1 MNLKEEFNTDTEI
14 LKKNQIEILEKL
26 NNLNKN
32 SVESI
37 TNRIEQVENRVS
49 GSEDD
54 VEELSIINQ
63 TMTKKIIRKYEW
75 DLQDLWHSINRP
87 NLHIM
92 DVEEAKRY

>member
-54 VEELSIINQ
+54 VEELDQSDNDKENN
-63 TMTKKIIRKYEW
+63 KKI
-75 DLQDLWHSINRP
+75 
-87 NLHIM
+87 
-92 DVEEAKRY
+92 